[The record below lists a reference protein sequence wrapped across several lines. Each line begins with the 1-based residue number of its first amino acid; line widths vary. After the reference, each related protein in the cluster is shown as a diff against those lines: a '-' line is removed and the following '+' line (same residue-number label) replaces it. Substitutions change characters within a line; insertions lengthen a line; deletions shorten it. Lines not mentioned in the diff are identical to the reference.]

1 MIEGS
6 DVVGDLPHVIER
18 NARGLGILIK
28 QQVGER
34 GLRSLNVRGQ
44 NRLLSDVRIEVEI
57 QVRETGEAPPKAV
70 NLILDMGQEHRWKLT
85 GSEFDSQQ
93 LSGENLHHTQ
103 PHVNDETFP
112 LEVIR

>member
-6 DVVGDLPHVIER
+6 DVVGALPHVIER

-70 NLILDMGQEHRWKLT
+70 NLILDIGARA
-85 GSEFDSQQ
+85 
-93 LSGENLHHTQ
+93 
-103 PHVNDETFP
+103 P
-112 LEVIR
+112 LEAHSLYRCTELKILLSQVFAIHLASP